1 MRQRLRIAAA
11 GGFGFMVFYLIHRV
25 LQGAGPSGASAEAIA
40 QFYVEHHTAL
50 MLSEVANGLA
60 LLAFIMFPAALIP
73 VVRGLGADSEAVAI
87 VASCTAFITLGL
99 VSTAAEG
106 ALIRVAGSG
115 EEGAIIALNYFQG
128 LVPVVL
134 ALTAVAATTSAAVLH
149 SGLLP
154 KWIGFTGLGMAA
166 VFLLGF
172 IASALGDTPEG
183 GGSLIG
189 IALSLAWV
197 ALISGALWWRAGRP
211 ETK

>member
-11 GGFGFMVFYLIHRV
+11 GGGGFLVFYLTHRI
-25 LQGAGPSGASAEAIA
+25 LQGAGPAGASAEAVA
-40 QFYVEHHTAL
+40 QFYVEHRSAL

-60 LLAFIMFPAALIP
+60 LLAFILFPAALIP

-87 VASCTAFITLGL
+87 VASCAVFIALGL

-115 EEGAIIALNYFQG
+115 EKGAIIALNYFQG

-134 ALTAVAATTSAAVLH
+134 ALAAVVATTSAALLR
-149 SGLLP
+149 SNLLP
-154 KWIGFTGLGMAA
+154 KWVGFTGLGAAA

-172 IASALGDTPEG
+172 IASSLGDTPEG
-183 GGSLIG
+183 GGSIFG
-189 IALSLAWV
+189 VALSLAWV

-211 ETK
+211 QTT